1 MKLDF
6 IIVSGILV
14 IICFLPFILCH
25 LFVNTKKKNLKRK
38 FKEEALK
45 LSYNITFE
53 HIWNTNIAGIDVLK
67 KQFLFV
73 QQPENEFIISHIDL
87 NKIGQIRLL
96 PHYTKYSLHNK
107 LVSTLSRL
115 DLEIYEN
122 YTSGIVTVNL
132 YNYDLN
138 YTEDFEIKNAENLV
152 LELKKYLHAMPILKH
167 TA

>member
-14 IICFLPFILCH
+14 IICFLPFILSRI
-25 LFVNTKKKNLKRK
+25 FANTKKKQLGRK

-45 LSYNITFE
+45 LSYNITFKLL
-53 HIWNTNIAGIDVLK
+53 WNTNIAGIDILK
-67 KQFLFV
+67 RQFLFV
-73 QQPENEFIISHIDL
+73 QELENEFIINHIDL

-96 PHYTKYSLHNK
+96 PHYAKYSLHNK

-115 DLEIYEN
+115 DLEFYEN
-122 YTSGIVTVNL
+122 NTSGLLTVNL

-138 YTEDFEIKNAENLV
+138 YTEDFELKNAENLV
-152 LELKKYLHAMPILKH
+152 LELQKYLNAMPILKH